1 MRASRTISAMLG
13 TAALAA
19 GLSLVPTSA
28 HAVQFV
34 GCSENALVNA
44 INAANTMGG
53 DDLVLSPFC

>member
-1 MRASRTISAMLG
+1 MLG